1 MTVSSPSAA
10 TTSPITRTQT
20 PTSQAATS
28 QTATSQAATSH
39 TGDAGSKTAI
49 NADFDTFLK
58 LLTTQMQNQDPLQ
71 PMDSTEFVAQ
81 LASFSA
87 VEQQIRTN
95 DQLESI
101 LGAVS
106 TGNASLAEWIGREV
120 QASARADFAGDPVE
134 VGVTAAE
141 GADKTLLVVKN
152 DFGTEVA
159 RTEVDASSGTAT
171 WDGTT
176 SSGTAAADGRYSFSL
191 ESYDGDAL
199 LSTSAGRVFTE
210 VEEVRIVDGAPI
222 LVVGDGTQ
230 VALDDVSAVR

>member
-1 MTVSSPSAA
+1 MDVTSANGATSAA
-10 TTSPITRTQT
+10 T
-20 PTSQAATS
+20 AK
-28 QTATSQAATSH
+28 TATTSE
-39 TGDAGSKTAI
+39 GSKTAI

-106 TGNASLAEWIGREV
+106 TGNATLAQWIGHEV
-120 QASARADFAGDPVE
+120 QAPVSASFDGSPVE

-141 GADKTLLVVKN
+141 GADKTVLVVKN

-159 RTEVDASSGTAT
+159 RKEVDAKSGTVT

-176 SSGTAAADGRYSFSL
+176 TAGTTAADGQYSFSL
-191 ESYDGDAL
+191 ASYEGDTL
-199 LSTSAGRVFTE
+199 LGTEAGKVFAK
-210 VEEVRIVDGAPI
+210 VQEVRIVDGAPM
-222 LVVGDGTQ
+222 LVLAGGSQ
-230 VALDDVSAVR
+230 VAVDDVSAVK

>member
-1 MTVSSPSAA
+1 MDVTSTNGATSAA
-10 TTSPITRTQT
+10 T
-20 PTSQAATS
+20 AK
-28 QTATSQAATSH
+28 TATTSE
-39 TGDAGSKTAI
+39 GSKTAI

-106 TGNASLAEWIGREV
+106 TGNATLAQWIGHEV
-120 QASARADFAGDPVE
+120 QAPVSASFDGSPVE

-141 GADKTLLVVKN
+141 GADKTVLVVKN

-159 RTEVDASSGTAT
+159 RKEVDAKSGTVT

-176 SSGTAAADGRYSFSL
+176 TAGTTAADGQYSFSL
-191 ESYDGDAL
+191 ASYEGDTL
-199 LSTSAGRVFTE
+199 LGTEAGKVFAK
-210 VEEVRIVDGAPI
+210 VQEVRIVDGAPM
-222 LVVGDGTQ
+222 LVLAGGSQ
-230 VALDDVSAVR
+230 VAVDDVSAVK

>member
-1 MTVSSPSAA
+1 MTVSSTSTAAPAA
-10 TTSPITRTQT
+10 TASP
-20 PTSQAATS
+20 
-28 QTATSQAATSH
+28 TATGSARSDGKA
-39 TGDAGSKTAI
+39 SKTAI

-106 TGNASLAEWIGREV
+106 TGNASVAAWIGREV
-120 QASARADFAGDPVE
+120 QAPASADFAGEPIE

-152 DFGTEVA
+152 DFGAVVT
-159 RTEVDASSGTAT
+159 RTQVDASSGSVR
-171 WDGTT
+171 WDGTDST
-176 SSGTAAADGRYSFSL
+176 GATVADGRYSFSL
-191 ESYDGDAL
+191 ESYDGDTL
-199 LSTSAGRVFTE
+199 LGSDPGRVFTT
-210 VEEVRIVDGAPI
+210 VEEVRIVDGSPL
-222 LVVGDGTQ
+222 LVVGGGAQ
-230 VALDDVSAVR
+230 VALADVSAVR